1 MSRYY
6 RYAEPTHWRKVMET
20 HRPRWCLLCRV
31 ERLYRRLGLLTVDE
45 DYWTQIAN
53 GTLPEMTVVECDHIE
68 DGLIPNAEGRL
79 CVIEFTYCPKCG
91 EKL

>member
-6 RYAEPTHWRKVMET
+6 RYAEPTHWRKSGK
-20 HRPRWCLLCRV
+20 HRPRWCLVCFA
-31 ERLYRRLGLLTVDE
+31 ERLYTHLGLLKVEE

-53 GTLPEMTVVECDHIE
+53 GTLTEMTVNECDHIE
-68 DGLIPNAEGRL
+68 DGYVPTEDGLAYAQ
-79 CVIEFTYCPKCG
+79 FTYCPKCG